1 MFGTSAVP
9 CPDTSGETLPGEDG
23 MDLEKDHFYDETEL
37 SPLEEEELGGDTDEV
52 VETEEV
58 DLIIA
63 DEGDDEEGA
72 TAAKPAAKAAPKKSA
87 SAKPAKSAS
96 SKLKPKKA
104 LKKKAEKGKAK
115 KAARKPA
122 KKKKRR

>member
-1 MFGTSAVP
+1 
-9 CPDTSGETLPGEDG
+9 
-23 MDLEKDHFYDETEL
+23 MDLEKDHFDDETEL
-37 SPLEEEELGGDTDEV
+37 SPLEEEELGGDADEV

-87 SAKPAKSAS
+87 SARPAKSAS
-96 SKLKPKKA
+96 SKVKPKKA
-104 LKKKAEKGKAK
+104 RKKKAAKKKPAKKGKAK
-115 KAARKPA
+115 KTARKPA
-122 KKKKRR
+122 RKKKRR

>member
-1 MFGTSAVP
+1 
-9 CPDTSGETLPGEDG
+9 
-23 MDLEKDHFYDETEL
+23 MDLEKDHFDDETEL

-52 VETEEV
+52 VETEEA

-104 LKKKAEKGKAK
+104 LKKKAAK
-115 KAARKPA
+115 KPA
-122 KKKKRR
+122 KRAGAKRKKR